1 MTSLYRKFVSWL
13 ARDIIA
19 EERKSAF
26 ENGALL
32 EKGRVLL
39 EAQQD
44 ASDESYQAGISYA
57 MGQRQ
62 LQDGRDRMLKEFL
75 SLFPLLTTV
84 QNDFGNP
91 EIIIAPNRDLLRPE
105 VWAEAQAQKDRAF
118 RDGWNIALTTGTKPM
133 EF

>member
-1 MTSLYRKFVSWL
+1 MKSLYRKFVSWL
-13 ARDIIA
+13 ARDIIQ
-19 EERKSAF
+19 
-26 ENGALL
+26 G
-32 EKGRVLL
+32 VHD
-39 EAQQD
+39 D
-44 ASDESYQAGISYA
+44 AYQAGISYA

-62 LQDGRDRMLKEFL
+62 LQDGRDRMLREFL

-91 EIIIAPNRDLLRPE
+91 EIIIAPNKNLLRPE

-118 RDGWNIALTTGTKPM
+118 RDGWDIALTTGTKPM